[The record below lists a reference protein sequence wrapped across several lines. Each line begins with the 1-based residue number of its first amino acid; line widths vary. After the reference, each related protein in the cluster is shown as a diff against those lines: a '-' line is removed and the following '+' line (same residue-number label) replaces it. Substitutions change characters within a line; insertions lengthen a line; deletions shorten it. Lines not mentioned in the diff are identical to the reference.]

1 MSFAIAVSI
10 GSFRSKTTKKVEY
23 SYALKNMYC
32 ISKAIIS
39 VLMLMSNH
47 IPITKTL
54 DFKQIGYCTANPAN
68 DISSID
74 EIPSL
79 NKATMSSNII

>member
-32 ISKAIIS
+32 ISKAIVS
-39 VLMLMSNH
+39 VLTLMSNH
-47 IPITKTL
+47 VPLPKPLILNRLTIVQ
-54 DFKQIGYCTANPAN
+54 QIRQTIYR
-68 DISSID
+68 
-74 EIPSL
+74 
-79 NKATMSSNII
+79 

>member
-39 VLMLMSNH
+39 VLTLMSNH
-47 IPITKTL
+47 IPIIETV
-54 DFKQIGYCTANPAN
+54 DFKQVDYCTVNPAS
-68 DISSID
+68 DI
-74 EIPSL
+74 
-79 NKATMSSNII
+79 